1 MQEKIKKILI
11 ISSDENLKKVLNF
24 CFDGW
29 GYEVFLHDSPVND
42 VNQIKKISPDAI
54 VVDVYSAS
62 KIHLQICSLL
72 KEDLITAFIPII
84 TLINK
89 RQLREQLLHLK
100 QGVDDYL
107 IKPPD
112 PLDLRVRIEMAIK
125 RAQYSFYTTPLTGLP
140 GGRLIEEALNDR
152 LIKNSA
158 FSFGYI
164 DIDNF
169 KYFNDIYGYVKGD
182 RIIMQTA
189 YILYTVIRK
198 FGNKDDFIGHIG
210 GDDFV
215 FITSL
220 DKYVSVCQN
229 FICLFDNIVP
239 FHYTTADRERGFIVA
254 RDRNRKVRKASM
266 VSVSVAIVNKHNP
279 REFKSVVEINEKVTE
294 IKHYLKEIP
303 GSKFMV
309 ERREQASQEFQDPS
323 IYQKKEAILEN
334 YRPLGQVLLE
344 QNIITAEQLDEA
356 LKAHWRKDIRLGET
370 LKELGFIEEIQ
381 LKQALNLQREK
392 LSHLIES

>member
-1 MQEKIKKILI
+1 MQEKIKRILI
-11 ISSDENLKKVLNF
+11 ISSDENLKKVLSF

-42 VNQIKKISPDAI
+42 VNQVKKIAPDAI

-62 KIHLQICSLL
+62 KAHLHICNIL
-72 KEDLITAFIPII
+72 KEDLMTAFIPVI

-125 RAQYSFYTTPLTGLP
+125 RAQYSYCATPLTGFP
-140 GGRLIEEALNDR
+140 GGRLIEEALNER
-152 LIKNSA
+152 IMSNNS

-169 KYFNDIYGYVKGD
+169 KFFNDSYGYRKGD
-182 RIIMQTA
+182 RIIMQA
-189 YILYTVIRK
+189 GYILYTTMKK

-215 FITSL
+215 FITSV
-220 DKYVSVCQN
+220 DKYVSFCQN

-239 FHYTTADRERGFIVA
+239 FHYTPADRDRGFIIA
-254 RDRNRKVRKASM
+254 RDRNRKIRKASL
-266 VSVSVAIVNKHNP
+266 VSVSVAVVNRHNS
-279 REFKSVVEINEKVTE
+279 REFKSIVEINEKVAE
-294 IKHYLKEIP
+294 IKHYLKEMP
-303 GSKFMV
+303 GSKFMAD
-309 ERREQASQEFQDPS
+309 RREQPGLEAQYPS
-323 IYQKKEAILEN
+323 IYQKKEIILKS

-344 QNIITAEQLDEA
+344 QNIITEEQLDEA
-356 LKAHWRKDIRLGET
+356 LKAHWRRDISLGQILQEMGYIDET
-370 LKELGFIEEIQ
+370 Q
-381 LKQALNLQREK
+381 LKQALDFQNEK
-392 LSHLIES
+392 LKSLIAN